1 MIRVLIADDHP
12 IVRDGLRGILEAS
25 DEFEVAG
32 EAVNGQDAVDKAAV
46 IKPDVILMDLRMPQ
60 MDGVTAIRRLSERGI
75 TARVLVLTTF
85 DTDSDV
91 VPAIEAGATG
101 YLLKDS
107 PPEDLLRG
115 VRAAARGEAVLSPS
129 VATRLLGQVRAPAQE
144 PLSQRELD
152 VLAMIAEGASN
163 KDAAAR
169 LYISEATVKTH
180 VLHIFAKLGVNDR
193 AAAVAVG
200 FQRGLL
206 PRSLVSGPVDSL
218 GVAGGGWRATGDSV
232 VFRRNAVFWSSVSG
246 CFSTALRLSTAL
258 SPAVLVRVLLTMRDW
273 PQWLR
278 MRTGGPADLVDAW
291 KRTTR

>member
-1 MIRVLIADDHP
+1 LSPIRLLIADDHP
-12 IVRDGLRGILEAS
+12 VVRDGLRGIFEAS

-32 EAVNGQDAVDKAAV
+32 LAVNGRDAVDKAAV
-46 IKPDVILMDLRMPQ
+46 IKPDVILMDLRMPE
-60 MDGVTAIRRLSERGI
+60 MDGVTAIRKLAERGI
-75 TARVLVLTTF
+75 TTRVLVLTTF

-107 PPEDLLRG
+107 PPEELLRG

-129 VATRLLGQVRAPAQE
+129 VATRLLGQVRSPAQE

-152 VLAMIAEGASN
+152 VLGLIADGASN
-163 KDAAAR
+163 RDAATR

-193 AAAVAVG
+193 AAAVAIG

-206 PRSLVSGPVDSL
+206 PRQAPVR
-218 GVAGGGWRATGDSV
+218 GKHPR
-232 VFRRNAVFWSSVSG
+232 
-246 CFSTALRLSTAL
+246 
-258 SPAVLVRVLLTMRDW
+258 
-273 PQWLR
+273 
-278 MRTGGPADLVDAW
+278 
-291 KRTTR
+291 